1 MRAAT
6 AVAGRQP
13 GLKKPTLRRYP
24 WSRLHSDLLDD
35 IRWPLVARRAQAPLP
50 IVEALV
56 VRLELHANKSQ
67 PRGYIGDF
75 NAEAMAVRWG
85 ADIDMVLRVYA
96 ELERPDVGWIDQEQI
111 VTFWARNPDSDQ
123 DPTAAER
130 QSRKRERDRA
140 LRKAILAGAGVPP
153 ELVAKAT
160 KPLSAAERKR
170 RQRRRERGQPDV
182 TDMSR
187 DVTEVTKAGASQAV
201 DIAQG
206 VTKSHDS
213 GVTRHASRD
222 AVVTEKAQ
230 APEGLDLSRRDSVTS
245 RPEQSREV
253 RGVTAFGTNLTPI
266 DPVVFADKA
275 AALQWLKGD
284 GEALITSRM
293 GVLRSTAVKA
303 IARWEKTLC
312 HDVTVLARVIH
323 ASLATSARGKAYQTL
338 LENQVARQA
347 AELIAP
353 ALPLPPMALKRRGDG

>member
-1 MRAAT
+1 MSSSTRNFPNMRAAT
-6 AVAGRQP
+6 AVADRQP

-56 VRLELHANKSQ
+56 VRLELHANKNQ
-67 PRGYIGDF
+67 PRGYVGDF

-85 ADIDMVLRVYA
+85 ADVDMVLRVFA

-140 LRKAILAGAGVPP
+140 LRKAILAGAGMPP
-153 ELVAKAT
+153 SAVAKGS
-160 KPLSAAERKR
+160 KPLTAVERKQ
-170 RQRRRERGQPDV
+170 RQRMRERLERQADV
-182 TDMSR
+182 TLD
-187 DVTEVTKAGASQAV
+187 
-201 DIAQG
+201 
-206 VTKSHDS
+206 VTKSHES
-213 GVTRHASRD
+213 RVTRHASRD
-222 AVVTEKAQ
+222 AIVTEKAS
-230 APEGLDLSRRDSVTS
+230 PSEGLDLSRRDSVTS

-253 RGVTAFGTNLTPI
+253 RSVTALGINLTPI
-266 DPVVFADKA
+266 DPAVFADRA

-284 GEALITSRM
+284 GEALITSRL
-293 GVLRSTAVKA
+293 GGLRSTATKA
-303 IARWEKTLC
+303 IARWDKTLC

-323 ASLATSARGKAYQTL
+323 ASLATAAKGEAYRTL
-338 LENQVARQA
+338 IENQVARQA